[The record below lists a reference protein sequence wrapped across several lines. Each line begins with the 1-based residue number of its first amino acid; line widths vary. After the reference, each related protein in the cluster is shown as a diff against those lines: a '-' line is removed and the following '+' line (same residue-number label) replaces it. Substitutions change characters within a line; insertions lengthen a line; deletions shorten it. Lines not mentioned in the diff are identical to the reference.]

1 LSKFLFFI
9 LLVVFFCH
17 QAKGNCSENVTLE
30 LIKDDIDAQQEL
42 EWKDVSNILEQGI
55 LQNDST
61 AYFLSGY
68 ILYLGAYNQNP
79 DYKEARKMLS
89 ISSDLGN
96 IRAKH
101 ILGSFLITSEKAED
115 VYKGTK
121 LLELSFEEGILDS
134 SVNLYYAYQLGKY
147 GDIAFLKNS
156 LRKASDV
163 GDDEAA
169 ILFGQLTLDEA
180 MKKNDSESL
189 FKMVSYLS
197 NRADKQGFSNDMYK
211 NLYYLFF
218 GVYGL
223 RDSPLKNSIYADY
236 YLKKAAENGHE
247 YAIKILNENK

>member
-1 LSKFLFFI
+1 MSKTLFFI
-9 LLVVFFCH
+9 LLLVCY
-17 QAKGNCSENVTLE
+17 QAKGNCSENVTLD
-30 LIKDDIDAQQEL
+30 LIKDDIDAQQKL
-42 EWKDVSNILEQGI
+42 EWEDVSNVLEQGI

-68 ILYLGAYNQNP
+68 ILYLGVYKQNP
-79 DYKEARKMLS
+79 DYKKAKIMIS

-96 IRAKH
+96 VRAKH
-101 ILGSFLITSEKAED
+101 ILGSFLITSEKVEN

-121 LLELSFEEGILDS
+121 LLESSFEEGILDS

-147 GDIAFLKNS
+147 GDIVFLKNS

-169 ILFGQLTLDEA
+169 ILLGQLALDEA
-180 MKKNDSESL
+180 IRKNDSESL
-189 FKMVSYLS
+189 AKMVSYLS
-197 NRADKQGFSNDMYK
+197 NRAEKHGFSNDMYK

-218 GVYGL
+218 EIYGL
-223 RDSPLKNSIYADY
+223 RDSPLKNSIYGDY

-247 YAIKILNENK
+247 HAIKILNEGKS